1 MSTYAQHEHGEETE
15 KLQPENSA
23 TEASQATRHSAVIS
37 PHPRRL
43 SVSAATLPMKNRKHA
58 STATWVAVPRV
69 PTAKSFYRL
78 LKRRSVTSSIGV
90 TCSVST

>member
-37 PHPRRL
+37 PSP
-43 SVSAATLPMKNRKHA
+43 AQI
-58 STATWVAVPRV
+58 
-69 PTAKSFYRL
+69 
-78 LKRRSVTSSIGV
+78 KR
-90 TCSVST
+90 